1 MDLGM
6 VGFVD
11 DSNGQTNDFMHFKT
25 DTTLR
30 TTLHQ
35 LRHNAQA
42 WSDILGASGGAL
54 ELSKCSCHL
63 LNWNFSARGDPV
75 LASTRQSLQQPIEV
89 VVDPLTQDTQVLNFL
104 PPHTAH
110 KTLGH
115 FKEPAGTQQ
124 AQFHQ
129 LRQKSDQ
136 STAFIWKCHLT
147 PTEAWTY
154 YYACCLPS
162 IGYTLS
168 CSSLTFRQLNRVQR
182 TAMTIIVAR
191 CGYNRNTK
199 REILYGPM
207 TYGGANFRHL
217 YMHQGTGQL
226 ILFLRH

>member
-1 MDLGM
+1 MMYLRSRQNIVIQIARSQPMDLGM

-110 KTLGH
+110 KPSAISRNRRVH
-115 FKEPAGTQQ
+115 NKNS
-124 AQFHQ
+124 
-129 LRQKSDQ
+129 SDNCVK
-136 STAFIWKCHLT
+136 KC
-147 PTEAWTY
+147 
-154 YYACCLPS
+154 
-162 IGYTLS
+162 
-168 CSSLTFRQLNRVQR
+168 
-182 TAMTIIVAR
+182 
-191 CGYNRNTK
+191 
-199 REILYGPM
+199 
-207 TYGGANFRHL
+207 
-217 YMHQGTGQL
+217 
-226 ILFLRH
+226 